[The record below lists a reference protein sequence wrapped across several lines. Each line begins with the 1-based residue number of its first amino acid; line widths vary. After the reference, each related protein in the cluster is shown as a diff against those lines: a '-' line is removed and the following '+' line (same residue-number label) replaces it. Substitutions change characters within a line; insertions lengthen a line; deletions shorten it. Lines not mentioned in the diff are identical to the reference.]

1 MLYEK
6 YIYCYNVIY
15 IAYDWVIDMDI
26 KQLKYFKTIVDEGG
40 ISKAAQVLHMAQ
52 PPLSQQLQR
61 LEKELGTTL
70 IKRYTQQWEL
80 TETGKILYSH
90 AVQMLQESKI
100 IKQEIKEME
109 EGLRGTLSIGIAYT
123 CGSYLVKHLNAFR
136 EAYPNIFIKVW
147 QGDSSHLEE
156 LLIEQKIEFS
166 LMLLPQRLENYHV
179 TCLPEEPFVLVV
191 PLSWIEHFSKK
202 TVNLKDIIDYPFLML
217 GHMKGYSVYENMLSN
232 FHKHQFSPNI
242 VMECKDISTLLSLVA
257 SGVGISIVPKS
268 GIQASF
274 KHDIEVLEIENFQL
288 YIEPAIVSLKKNSL
302 TKAARYFLNHFTV
315 E

>member
-1 MLYEK
+1 
-6 YIYCYNVIY
+6 
-15 IAYDWVIDMDI
+15 MDI

-80 TETGKILYSH
+80 TETGKILYTH

-100 IKQEIKEME
+100 IKQEIQEME
-109 EGLRGTLSIGIAYT
+109 EGLRGNLSIGIAYT
-123 CGSYLVKHLNAFR
+123 CVSYLFEHLHKFR

-147 QGDSSHLEE
+147 QGDSSYLEE

-166 LMLLPQRLENYHV
+166 LMLLPQTLENYRV
-179 TCLPEEPFVLVV
+179 TCLLEEPFVAVV
-191 PLSWIEHFSKK
+191 PSIWKERFPNK

-217 GHMKGYSVYENMLSN
+217 GPMKGYSLYENMLSN

-242 VMECKDISTLLSLVA
+242 VMECKDISTILSLVA
-257 SGVGISIVPKS
+257 SGLGISIVPKS
-268 GIQASF
+268 GIQAIF
-274 KHDIEVLEIENFQL
+274 NHNIEVLEIENFQF

-302 TKAARYFLNHFTV
+302 TKAARYFLNQFTAK
-315 E
+315 

>member
-1 MLYEK
+1 
-6 YIYCYNVIY
+6 
-15 IAYDWVIDMDI
+15 MDI

-61 LEKELGTTL
+61 LEKELDTIL
-70 IKRYTQQWEL
+70 IKRYTQQWQL
-80 TETGKILYSH
+80 TETGKVLYNH

-100 IKQEIKEME
+100 IKQEIQEME
-109 EGLRGTLSIGIAYT
+109 EGLKGTLSIGIAYT
-123 CGSYLVKHLNAFR
+123 CVSYLIKHIHTFR
-136 EAYPNIFIKVW
+136 EAYPNIFIKIW
-147 QGDSSHLEE
+147 EGDSSYLEE

-166 LMLLPQRLENYHV
+166 LMLLPQTLENYRV
-179 TCLPEEPFVLVV
+179 TCLPKEPFVVVV
-191 PLSWIEHFSKK
+191 PSTWKERFLKR
-202 TVNLKDIIDYPFLML
+202 TVNLKEIIDYPFLVL
-217 GHMKGYSVYENMLSN
+217 GPMKGYSVYENMLSN

-268 GIQASF
+268 GIQMVF
-274 KHDIEVLEIENFQL
+274 NHDIEVLEIENFHL
-288 YIEPAIVSLKKNSL
+288 YIEPAIVSLKKNGL
-302 TKAARYFLNHFTV
+302 TKAARYFLNHFTI

>member
-15 IAYDWVIDMDI
+15 IAYDWVIEMDI

-70 IKRYTQQWEL
+70 IKRYTHQWEL
-80 TETGKILYSH
+80 TETGKILYNH

-100 IKQEIKEME
+100 IKQEIQEME

-123 CGSYLVKHLNAFR
+123 CVSYLFEHLHKFR
-136 EAYPNIFIKVW
+136 ESYPNIFIKVW
-147 QGDSSHLEE
+147 QGDSSYLEE

-166 LMLLPQRLENYHV
+166 LMLLPQTLENYRV
-179 TCLPEEPFVLVV
+179 TCLLEEPFVAVV
-191 PLSWIEHFSKK
+191 PSIWKERFLNK

-217 GHMKGYSVYENMLSN
+217 GPMKGYSLYENMLSN

-242 VMECKDISTLLSLVA
+242 VMECKDISTILSLVA
-257 SGVGISIVPKS
+257 SGLGISIVPKS
-268 GIQASF
+268 GIQAIF
-274 KHDIEVLEIENFQL
+274 NHNIEVLEIENFQF
-288 YIEPAIVSLKKNSL
+288 YIEPAIVSLKKNGL
-302 TKAARYFLNHFTV
+302 TKAARYFLNQFTV
-315 E
+315 K